1 MKPEVLQLRNLAVQI
16 GEGKNSFEPVKEVN
30 LTIRQGEILSL
41 VGESACGKSMT
52 AMAVMGLL
60 PPQGKIKRGTV
71 LLQGR
76 DITHLANKRKLR
88 GKEMGMIF
96 QEPMTSLNPVY
107 RIGDQVRESLLVH
120 NQMTAKQAKE
130 TIIEMLRDVGIASDF
145 YHAYPHQL
153 SGGMRQRVMIAMA
166 LICRPAL
173 LIADEPTTALD
184 VTIQSQILHL
194 LQQLCSR
201 LNTAVLLITHD
212 LGIAAQVADKVAVMY
227 AGWTVESTSTTEFFR
242 QPRHPYTIGLLN
254 SLPDRQEQGKLTT
267 IPGSVPDGRR
277 KMSGCVFANRCAY
290 RQEKCGQ
297 SMPPIEEPRAAHLVR
312 CFYHNKLG

>member
-1 MKPEVLQLRNLAVQI
+1 MKPAVLELRDLAVQI
-16 GEGKNSFEPVKEVN
+16 GEGKDSFEPVKEVN
-30 LTIRQGEILSL
+30 LTIGRGEILAL

-60 PPQGKIKRGTV
+60 PPRGKIKRGTI
-71 LLQGR
+71 LLQGQE
-76 DITHLANKRKLR
+76 ITHLAAKRKLR
-88 GKEMGMIF
+88 GRAMGMIF

-107 RIGDQVRESLLVH
+107 RIGEQIRESLLVH
-120 NQMTAKQAKE
+120 NPMGARTAKE
-130 TIIEMLRDVGIASDF
+130 TIMEMLRNVGIASDF
-145 YHAYPHQL
+145 YDAYPHQL

-201 LNTAVLLITHD
+201 LNTAILLITHD
-212 LGIAAQVADKVAVMY
+212 LGIAAQVADRVVVMY
-227 AGWTVESTSTTEFFR
+227 AGWTVESSATGEFFR
-242 QPRHPYTIGLLN
+242 RPRHPYTVGLLN
-254 SLPDRQEQGKLTT
+254 SLPEKQKGNQLRT
-267 IPGSVPDGRR
+267 IPGSVPDARQ

-290 RQEKCGQ
+290 RSDRCNHG
-297 SMPPIEEPRAAHLVR
+297 MPPMEELGRAHIVR
-312 CFYHNKLG
+312 CFHHNKVS